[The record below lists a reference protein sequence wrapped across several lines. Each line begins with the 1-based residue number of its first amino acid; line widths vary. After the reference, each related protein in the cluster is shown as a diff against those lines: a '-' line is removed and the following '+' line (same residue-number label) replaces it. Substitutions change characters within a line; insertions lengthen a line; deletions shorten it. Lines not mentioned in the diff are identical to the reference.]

1 MALWIADEERGL
13 MHIRGEAKNL
23 CPQPLCLTI
32 CGDSVICAA
41 REGAR
46 VYAPD
51 AQEIAR
57 YPLPPGVCRLC
68 ALPGALYC
76 LSNEADSVSL
86 MCPVTGR
93 LRLCAQAGCYPRDM
107 KISPCGRMLAVAGG
121 AAGQVLLFSAPD
133 LQLLRRLSL
142 PGVVYAVSFA
152 GSSLYALCAVED
164 EDISSHLIRL
174 SARGVQS
181 DIFHDS
187 GLPGALCTL
196 RDQTLLLG
204 MLGAA
209 VRLRP
214 DGRVLQR
221 YAGGLAQSIRA
232 YDDFALIADPLQG
245 CVQRVFLGIGKSA
258 ETIYPG
264 ASPSDMLLM

>member
-13 MHIRGEAKNL
+13 MHIRGDTKNL
-23 CPQPLCLTI
+23 CPQPLCLTV

-46 VYAPD
+46 VYTPD

-76 LSNEADSVSL
+76 LSSDADSVSAL
-86 MCPVTGR
+86 CPVTGR
-93 LRLCAQAGCYPRDM
+93 LRLCAQCGCYPRDM

-121 AAGQVLLFSAPD
+121 AAGQVLLLSAQD
-133 LQLLRRLSL
+133 LRLLQSIPL
-142 PGVVYAVSFA
+142 PGMAYAVTFA
-152 GSSLYALCAVED
+152 GSGLFALCAAE
-164 EDISSHLIRL
+164 ESDITAHLVRV
-174 SARGVQS
+174 SARGVVS
-181 DIFHDS
+181 EVLS
-187 GLPGALCTL
+187 AKGLPGAMCTL
-196 RDQTLLLG
+196 RDQTLLCGVLG
-204 MLGAA
+204 ET
-209 VRLRP
+209 LRVKH

-221 YAGGLAQSIRA
+221 YKGGLAQSIRA
-232 YDDFALIADPLQG
+232 YGDFALIADPLKG
-245 CVQRVFLGIGKSA
+245 CVQRVELVIGKSA
-258 ETIYPG
+258 GTVYPG

>member
-13 MHIRGEAKNL
+13 MHISRETRML
-23 CPQPLCLTI
+23 CPQALCLTI

-41 REGAR
+41 RESAR
-46 VYAPD
+46 AYAPD
-51 AQEIAR
+51 AQEIAC
-57 YPLPPGVCRLC
+57 YPLPPGVCRMC

-76 LSNEADSVSL
+76 LSSEADSVSL
-86 MCPVTGR
+86 LCPVTGR
-93 LRLCAQAGCYPRDM
+93 LRLCAQSGCYPRDM

-121 AAGQVLLFSAPD
+121 AAGQLLILSAQD
-133 LQLLRRLSL
+133 LQLLHRFSL

-164 EDISSHLIRL
+164 GDISSHLIRL

-221 YAGGLAQSIRA
+221 YAGGLAQSIRV
-232 YDDFALIADPLQG
+232 YGDFAWLADPLAG
-245 CVQRVFLGIGKSA
+245 CVQRVPLSIGKSA
-258 ETIYPG
+258 ETIYLG
-264 ASPSDMLLM
+264 ASPSDVLLM

>member
-13 MHIRGEAKNL
+13 IYQSGGVKKL

-46 VYAPD
+46 VYACD
-51 AQEIAR
+51 AREIAR

-76 LSNEADSVSL
+76 LSSEADSMSVL
-86 MCPVTGR
+86 CPMTGR
-93 LRLCAQAGCYPRDM
+93 LRLCAHSGCYPRDM

-121 AAGQVLLFSAPD
+121 AAGQVLLFSAQD
-133 LQLLRRLSL
+133 LRLLKSISL
-142 PGVVYAVSFA
+142 PGMAYAVTFA
-152 GSSLYALCAVED
+152 GSGLFALCAAE
-164 EDISSHLIRL
+164 ENDITAHLVRV
-174 SARGVQS
+174 SARGVVS
-181 DIFHDS
+181 EVFS
-187 GLPGALCTL
+187 ARGLPGALCTL
-196 RDQTLLLG
+196 RDQSLLCGILGETLRIK
-204 MLGAA
+204 A
-209 VRLRP
+209 

-221 YAGGLAQSIRA
+221 YKGGLAQSIRA
-232 YDDFALIADPLQG
+232 YGDFALIAVPLEG
-245 CVQRVFLGIGKSA
+245 TVRRVELAVGKSA
-258 ETIYPG
+258 GVVYPG